1 MPEGWVEIHFFYYC
15 YFVAIHVQSSCRML
29 LHVVS
34 IEYRS
39 DDVTK
44 IIFFEIMGYDV
55 IFL

>member
-1 MPEGWVEIHFFYYC
+1 MLFIWRLL
-15 YFVAIHVQSSCRML
+15 SSL
-29 LHVVS
+29 PQIAVPINADIS

-39 DDVTK
+39 DDVTE